1 MRAGS
6 MTGQEKA
13 IATTRSSI
21 GKRESPMT
29 RRIKWW
35 AVIGVA
41 VFIIGVLI
49 VIHYSLRIA
58 ALMGVAH

>member
-1 MRAGS
+1 MASEYGSAG
-6 MTGQEKA
+6 A
-13 IATTRSSI
+13 
-21 GKRESPMT
+21 ESEDPMT

-41 VFIIGVLI
+41 VFIISALI

-58 ALMGVAH
+58 ALMGFAH